1 MRGQDQLQTKSSLTL
16 NHTPLSH
23 AGVHK
28 INSPSF
34 TFHGFKD
41 STDEEIAIGS
51 KHRIVIPSG
60 ATCYTS
66 RGRLSYLTPAPHTF
80 AGKVG
85 LAWDNG
91 SPMLLETGRT
101 YNIDSPTFR

>member
-1 MRGQDQLQTKSSLTL
+1 MHR
-16 NHTPLSH
+16 
-23 AGVHK
+23 

-41 STDEEIAIGS
+41 STDEEIKIGS

-60 ATCYTS
+60 
-66 RGRLSYLTPAPHTF
+66 
-80 AGKVG
+80 KVG

-91 SPMLLETGRT
+91 SPILLETGRT
-101 YNIDSPTFR
+101 YNIDSPTFK